1 MSEARHPL
9 DNVNI
14 VSQDLLP
21 TPREVR
27 DRSPLSEELVDFV
40 HESREQVKRILSRSD
55 HRLMVVVGPCSIHD
69 LDAAREY
76 ATRLE
81 ALARE
86 LSDTLLLVMR
96 VYFEKPRTSIGWKG
110 FINDPYLDDS
120 FKIDDGLC
128 QAREF
133 LVQLA
138 EIGVPVGTEALDPIT
153 PQYLSDLVSW
163 VAIGARTTESQTH
176 RDMAS
181 GLSAPVGFKN
191 ATDGNVEV
199 AVNALRAVTH
209 PQHFL
214 GVTIDGRCAVFH
226 TRGNRYGHVILRG
239 GSARPNYD
247 SVSVAMCEE
256 VLEKANIASNIVIDC
271 SHGNSLKKPELQPLV
286 LKSVVD
292 QIINGNRSIMGVM
305 LESHL
310 CFGRQDIS
318 GKGTDLEHGVSVTDA
333 CIGWDKTVEILR
345 DTRERLKDVL
355 PSRPAPQLVPPP
367 SRLGN
372 AKQDA

>member
-199 AVNALRAVTH
+199 AVNALRSSLDRSATLVRAWACSA
-209 PQHFL
+209 QARW
-214 GVTIDGRCAVFH
+214 VKW
-226 TRGNRYGHVILRG
+226 TR
-239 GSARPNYD
+239 
-247 SVSVAMCEE
+247 
-256 VLEKANIASNIVIDC
+256 
-271 SHGNSLKKPELQPLV
+271 
-286 LKSVVD
+286 
-292 QIINGNRSIMGVM
+292 
-305 LESHL
+305 
-310 CFGRQDIS
+310 
-318 GKGTDLEHGVSVTDA
+318 
-333 CIGWDKTVEILR
+333 
-345 DTRERLKDVL
+345 
-355 PSRPAPQLVPPP
+355 
-367 SRLGN
+367 
-372 AKQDA
+372 